1 MKIREIFETA
11 STTAGAIAT
20 VAQPMGMISRAGGSL
35 LSGKYTTAQTP
46 NTPPEY
52 KRKKRARR

>member
-11 STTAGAIAT
+11 TTTAGAVAT
-20 VAQPMGMISRAGGSL
+20 VAQPLGMMSRAGSSL

-46 NTPPEY
+46 NAPQEY
-52 KRKKRARR
+52 KRKKRAR

>member
-11 STTAGAIAT
+11 STTAGSIAT
-20 VAQPMGMISRAGGSL
+20 VAQPMGMIARSGGSL
-35 LSGKYTTAQTP
+35 LSGKYTTALAP

-52 KRKKRARR
+52 KRKTRARR